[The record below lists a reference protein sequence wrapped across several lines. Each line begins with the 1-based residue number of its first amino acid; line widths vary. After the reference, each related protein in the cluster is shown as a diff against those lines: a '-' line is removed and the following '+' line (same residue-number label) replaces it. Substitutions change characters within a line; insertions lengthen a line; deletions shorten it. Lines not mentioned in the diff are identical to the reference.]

1 MELRQ
6 FDIKTAFLYGELE
19 VQVYLEQPEYLTM
32 AVVVYVGRNEA
43 TMV

>member
-6 FDIKTAFLYGELE
+6 FDIKTAFLYDELE
-19 VQVYLEQPEYLTM
+19 VKVYLEQPEYLTM
-32 AVVVYVGRNEA
+32 AVVVHVGRNEA